1 MLNDVTLSALS
12 PPPSRMT
19 RSAASTGSIFQTA
32 AIAARVLPLH
42 GGPVELN
49 KSESAPP
56 LPRRLAPL
64 SVRIRCKVAGS
75 RKRSSSAARPPST
88 DQRGSR
94 EASRLENEVTKGYRC
109 AATFTPL
116 E

>member
-12 PPPSRMT
+12 SSPSRMT

-42 GGPVELN
+42 GCPVELN

-56 LPRRLAPL
+56 LRRRLSRI
-64 SVRIRCKVAGS
+64 SVRIRCKVAVS

-88 DQRGSR
+88 DQRGSSDACKLEP
-94 EASRLENEVTKGYRC
+94 EATNGY
-109 AATFTPL
+109 
-116 E
+116 